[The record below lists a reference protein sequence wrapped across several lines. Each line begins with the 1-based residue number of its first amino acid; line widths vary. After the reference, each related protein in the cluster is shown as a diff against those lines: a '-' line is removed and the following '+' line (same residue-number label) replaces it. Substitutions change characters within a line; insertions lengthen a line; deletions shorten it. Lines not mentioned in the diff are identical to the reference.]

1 MFIKKYI
8 SMFLIG
14 TLCLL
19 MLSACSERT
28 VEQKEP
34 SQSLTKE
41 TQSNAIGDSHYPL
54 NLTISD
60 DTGKE
65 IQQTIEKEPKRIV
78 VIGQGF
84 AEWMLAFGEEER
96 IVGLAYL
103 DKTFSEYE
111 EQIKTL
117 PIITDMWPSKEAIL
131 ELQPDLIISMSSA
144 FQKERLGDI
153 SFWNERGIPVL
164 AGINYTTGRTIDSF
178 FEDITNLGN
187 VLNIQDKTD
196 AFVEKQKEQINKIE
210 TKAALAKDK
219 PKVLLLGTSGETTY
233 YYGPSLALIDEMI
246 EGAGGEYIQVSKETY
261 VEMSEESIL
270 SVNPDKII
278 ITGFQESDSEALI
291 NQYLN
296 NPKLKNAKAIKNGDV
311 KVVDYTTAVR
321 GSLGLTDLY
330 KDVAQ
335 YIHPELFKG
344 E

>member
-1 MFIKKYI
+1 
-8 SMFLIG
+8 
-14 TLCLL
+14 
-19 MLSACSERT
+19 
-28 VEQKEP
+28 
-34 SQSLTKE
+34 
-41 TQSNAIGDSHYPL
+41 
-54 NLTISD
+54 
-60 DTGKE
+60 
-65 IQQTIEKEPKRIV
+65 V

-84 AEWMLAFGEEER
+84 AEWMLAFGEEKR

-103 DKTFSEYE
+103 DKSFSEYE
-111 EQIKTL
+111 EQIKKL

-144 FQKERLGDI
+144 FQKERIGDI
-153 SFWNERGIPVL
+153 SFWNKRGIPVL
-164 AGINYTTGRTIDSF
+164 SGINYTTGRTIDSF

-187 VLNIQDKTD
+187 VLNIQDKTE
-196 AFVEKQKEQINKIE
+196 AFVDKQKEQINDIQ
-210 TKAALAKDK
+210 TKAVLAKDK
-219 PKVLLLGTSGETTY
+219 PKILLLGTSGETTY
-233 YYGPSLALIDEMI
+233 YYGPTLCLIDEMI

-278 ITGFQESDSEALI
+278 ITGFQKSDSEVLI

-296 NPKLKNAKAIKNGDV
+296 NPKLKNAMAIKNGNV
-311 KVVDYTTAVR
+311 KVVEYTTAVR

>member
-8 SMFLIG
+8 SVFLIG

-41 TQSNAIGDSHYPL
+41 TQSNSIGDSHYPL
-54 NLTISD
+54 NLTIYD

-78 VIGQGF
+78 VVGQGF

-196 AFVEKQKEQINKIE
+196 AFVEKQKEQINKIQ
-210 TKAALAKDK
+210 TKAALAEDK

-233 YYGPSLALIDEMI
+233 YYGPSLALVDEMI